1 MEFLKDDFKYIK
13 NLENLLSESRK
24 LDLAIQTRR
33 MSYFKEKEMLGY
45 QEVFVFK
52 NAEKI
57 IKEEYIN
64 LESKDELLI
73 ENNIFLKSL
82 KEVEFL
88 LENKTAFEFKIN
100 DKNETFDY
108 VVSNAII
115 INGFYFFTK
124 DYDFKSGL
132 ENRLNS
138 ICLKKIG
145 KNFDSLN
152 KNDIE
157 IIKVLTYK
165 W

>member
-1 MEFLKDDFKYIK
+1 MEFLKDDYKYIK
-13 NLENLLSESRK
+13 TLKDLFCESRK
-24 LDLAIQTRR
+24 LDLSINTRR
-33 MSYFKEKEMLGY
+33 MSYFKEKEILEY
-45 QEVFVFK
+45 AEVFIFK
-52 NAEKI
+52 DAEKI
-57 IKEEYIN
+57 IKEEFIN
-64 LESKDELLI
+64 LEAKDELLI
-73 ENNIFLKSL
+73 DNNIFLKSL

-100 DKNETFDY
+100 DENETFDY

-124 DYDFKSGL
+124 DYNFKSDL
-132 ENRLNS
+132 KNRLDS

-152 KNDIE
+152 RNDIE

-165 W
+165 